1 MTNQKFQ
8 DNRSAVST
16 KDKPVYLE
24 KVLWLFATTENMYH
38 KLLCYHKIIAALFLG
53 ITWWLKIKGYKGKD
67 QDQDQ
72 EITTVSI
79 CKKWG

>member
-24 KVLWLFATTENMYH
+24 KVLWLFATTKNMYH

-53 ITWWLKIKGYKGKD
+53 IT
-67 QDQDQ
+67 
-72 EITTVSI
+72 
-79 CKKWG
+79 